1 MSEIA
6 GGFDASD
13 LSFLTSLAAAIRVF
27 IDLPMYIDLIFSADT
42 TDIRFPNSEF
52 SSLLPDLLLER
63 FSLEV
68 DVLNA
73 IGLRYENARFKVC

>member
-13 LSFLTSLAAAIRVF
+13 LSFLTSLAATIRLV
-27 IDLPMYIDLIFSADT
+27 IDLSMYIDLIFSADA
-42 TDIRFPNSEF
+42 TDIRFPNTVF
-52 SSLLPDLLLER
+52 SSIRPDLLLER
-63 FSLEV
+63 SSLEV

-73 IGLRYENARFKVC
+73 IGLR

>member
-13 LSFLTSLAAAIRVF
+13 LSFLTSLAATIRLV
-27 IDLPMYIDLIFSADT
+27 IDLSMYIDLIFSADA
-42 TDIRFPNSEF
+42 TDIRFPNTVF
-52 SSLLPDLLLER
+52 SSLRPDLLLER
-63 FSLEV
+63 SSLEV

-73 IGLRYENARFKVC
+73 IGLR